1 MLTLNCVT
9 FAYEFVLLSIENSV
23 AERENGVYIEK
34 ITFFLL
40 YRERDYTVKEIE

>member
-1 MLTLNCVT
+1 MLKLKCVT

-34 ITFFLL
+34 ITFFC
-40 YRERDYTVKEIE
+40 YIENETIQ